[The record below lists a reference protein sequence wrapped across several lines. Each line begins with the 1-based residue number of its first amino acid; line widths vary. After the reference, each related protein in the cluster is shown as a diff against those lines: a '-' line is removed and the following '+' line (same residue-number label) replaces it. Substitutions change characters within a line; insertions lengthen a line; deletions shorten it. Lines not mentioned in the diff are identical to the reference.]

1 MIRRPPRSTPTDPLF
16 PSTTLSRSVAVAA
29 HGLALRD
36 RVTVVVAGV
45 TDADRELVARDAKI
59 LDFLAREIALDV
71 GKRRRLAFR
80 GQRIGRRVP
89 AACIVVHLRTH
100 VSDRLRR
107 EVVRSEEHTSELQ
120 SLMRISYAVFCLN
133 KK

>member
-59 LDFLAREIALDV
+59 LDFFVREIALDV

-80 GQRIGRRVP
+80 GQRIGRSVP
-89 AACIVVHLRTH
+89 AACLVEIGRA
-100 VSDRLRR
+100 SCR
-107 EVVRSEEHTSELQ
+107 ERVCQYV
-120 SLMRISYAVFCLN
+120 
-133 KK
+133 